1 VKKILITGGS
11 RGIGK
16 EIVKFFKKNKH
27 HVFFPSRLELDLCKP
42 IKLKDCDFDVII
54 NCAGINPIATIENS
68 FENIE
73 EVFKINFI
81 SAFEITKQCLP
92 HMVKNKYGRI
102 INIGTIWTNIAK
114 EGRFCY
120 SASKNSL
127 HCLSKFITVE
137 YAKYNILA
145 NTISPG
151 FIETDLTKQ
160 NNTPDQIKV
169 LKNKIPCQR
178 LGLPEEVAKLVYQ
191 LSVQNSYI
199 SGQEIIIDGGYSC
212 SAQ

>member
-1 VKKILITGGS
+1 MEKVLITGGS

-16 EIVKFFKKNKH
+16 EIVTFFKKKNYD
-27 HVFFPSRLELDLCKP
+27 VFSPSRSELDLCKP
-42 IKLKDCDFDVII
+42 IQLKDTNFDIVI
-54 NCAGINPIATIENS
+54 NCAAINPIAKIENS

-73 EVFKINFI
+73 NVFKTNFV
-81 SAFEITKQCLP
+81 SPYEIIKQCLP

-102 INIGTIWTNIAK
+102 INIGTIWIDRAK

-127 HCLSKFITVE
+127 HCLSKFVTVE

-151 FIETDLTKQ
+151 FIETDLTRR
-160 NNTPDQIKV
+160 NNTADQIEAF
-169 LKNKIPCQR
+169 KNKIPCQR
-178 LGLPEEVAKLVYQ
+178 LGLPEEVAKLAYQ
-191 LSVQNSYI
+191 LSVENSYI

>member
-1 VKKILITGGS
+1 MIKVLITGGS

-16 EIVKFFKKNKH
+16 QIVKTFKNKNYY
-27 HVFFPSRLELDLCKP
+27 VFAPSRDEVDLSKP
-42 IKLKDCDFDVII
+42 IKLKNSDFDIII
-54 NCAGINPIATIENS
+54 NCAAINPVTKIEDS

-73 EVFKINFI
+73 KAFKINFL
-81 SAFEITKQCLP
+81 SAYEITKQCLP
-92 HMVKNKYGRI
+92 HMLSNKYGRI
-102 INIGTIWTNIAK
+102 INIGTIWIDRAK

-151 FIETDLTKQ
+151 FIETDLTRQ
-160 NNTPDQIKV
+160 NNTENQIEI

-191 LSVQNSYI
+191 LSVENSYI

>member
-1 VKKILITGGS
+1 
-11 RGIGK
+11 
-16 EIVKFFKKNKH
+16 
-27 HVFFPSRLELDLCKP
+27 
-42 IKLKDCDFDVII
+42 
-54 NCAGINPIATIENS
+54 
-68 FENIE
+68 
-73 EVFKINFI
+73 
-81 SAFEITKQCLP
+81 
-92 HMVKNKYGRI
+92 MVKNKYGRI

-160 NNTPDQIKV
+160 NNTPEQIKV

-178 LGLPEEVAKLVYQ
+178 LGLPEEVAKLVYH